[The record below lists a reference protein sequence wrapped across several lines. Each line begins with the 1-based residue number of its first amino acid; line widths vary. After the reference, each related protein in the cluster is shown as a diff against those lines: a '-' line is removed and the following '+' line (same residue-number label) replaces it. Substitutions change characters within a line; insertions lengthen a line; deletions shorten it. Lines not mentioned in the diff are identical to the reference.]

1 MIRFFLYIFLAVLI
15 VFNCNNYG
23 YSQSKEIDFEFNYI
37 DKQPDKNISKF
48 IDEFIVKNIFNDS
61 LAILKNYTQLLI
73 KFYELGYL
81 ESSIDTIIWNDSV
94 VTAHLFVGKTYNG
107 LKIVDSNLD
116 EKLLNTI
123 GINKTSFENR
133 VFNPGQLVKLSQKV
147 IMHFENSGYPFVQ
160 IQLNDIEYK
169 EDRINAS
176 LFVDKK
182 AMVTIDSVIV
192 KGNSKINSSYVYNY
206 LNIKP
211 GDIYNESILNKI
223 ENRIKEL
230 NFIDLEKET
239 QIYFRQNKAR
249 VYLYLKDRKV
259 STVDGILGMQSDRE
273 SGKVSLT
280 GEVKLFLSNS
290 FSRGERLNFHWKQ
303 PRKLT
308 QNLEVD
314 LVYPYLFSSPF
325 GVNAELEIYKHDTS
339 YLDLEQLIG
348 IQYIFSGNNYLEAFV
363 MYKNSSLLSTENF
376 SNLTQL
382 PDFADI
388 SSTNYGLKLN
398 VEKLDYKF
406 NPRKGWI
413 ADISFSVGAKSIEKN
428 SRLNEAL
435 YDSLLL
441 KSNQYQ
447 ANIKANY
454 FINIYKRNVLNLG
467 INSAMLIGDNI
478 FSNQLFRIGGLNSIR
493 GFDEESILASTYAI
507 LNFEYRYLLEENAYF
522 LLFVNG
528 AFYEL
533 EARGNYIK
541 DTPVGFGAGIAFE
554 TKLGIFNLN
563 YALGQQFDNPIF
575 FGNAKLHF
583 GIVNYF

>member
-1 MIRFFLYIFLAVLI
+1 MIRFLLSIFLTVII
-15 VFNCNNYG
+15 VFNFSVSG
-23 YSQSKEIDFEFNYI
+23 FSQSREINFQFKYI
-37 DKQPDKNISKF
+37 DRQPDKNILKLVN
-48 IDEFIVKNIFNDS
+48 EFITINIFDDS
-61 LAILKNYTQLLI
+61 LAIIRNYNQLLI
-73 KFYELGYL
+73 DFYELGYL
-81 ESSIDTIIWNDSV
+81 ESSIDTIAWNDSIV
-94 VTAHLFVGKTYNG
+94 IAHLFIGKTYNG
-107 LKIVDSNLD
+107 LKIVESNLD
-116 EKLLNTI
+116 EKLLSTI
-123 GINKTSFENR
+123 GINKSSFENR
-133 VFNPGQLVKLSQKV
+133 VVSPSQLVKLSRKV
-147 IMHFENSGYPFVQ
+147 LVHFENSGYPFVQ
-160 IQLNDIEYK
+160 VQLKNIEFE
-169 EDRINAS
+169 EDKLTAN

-182 AMVTIDSVIV
+182 ALVTIDSVVV
-192 KGNSKINSSYVYNY
+192 KGDSKINSSYIYNY
-206 LNIKP
+206 LNLKP

-223 ENRIKEL
+223 KNRIKEL
-230 NFIDLEKET
+230 NFIDLEQET
-239 QIYFRQNKAR
+239 QVYFRQNKAR
-249 VYLYLKDRKV
+249 IYLYLKDRKV
-259 STVDGILGMQSDRE
+259 STVDGILGMQSNRE

-290 FSRGERLNFHWKQ
+290 FSRGERLKFHWKQ

-314 LVYPYLFSSPF
+314 LIYPFLFSSPF
-325 GVNAELEIYKHDTS
+325 GMSAQLEIYKHDTS
-339 YLDLEQLIG
+339 YLDLKQLIG
-348 IQYIFSGNNYLEAFV
+348 VQYIFSGNNYLEAFV
-363 MYKNSSLLSTENF
+363 KYNSSSLLSTENF

-406 NPRKGWI
+406 NPRKGWL
-413 ADISFSVGAKSIEKN
+413 ADISFAVGTKNIEKN
-428 SRLNEAL
+428 SQLNEEL

-447 ANIKANY
+447 INLKANY

-467 INSAMLIGDNI
+467 INSATLIGDDI

-493 GFDEESILASTYAI
+493 GFDEESILASSYAI

-522 LLFVNG
+522 MLFVNG
-528 AFYEL
+528 AFYEFDGR
-533 EARGNYIK
+533 ENYIK
-541 DTPVGFGAGIAFE
+541 DTPMGFGAGIAFE